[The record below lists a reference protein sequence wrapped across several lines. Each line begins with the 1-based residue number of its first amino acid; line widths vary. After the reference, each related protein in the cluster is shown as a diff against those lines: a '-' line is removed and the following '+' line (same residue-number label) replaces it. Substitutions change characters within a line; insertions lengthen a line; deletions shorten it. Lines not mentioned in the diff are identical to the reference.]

1 MKNTFFIF
9 FMMTLFALSSERI
22 KEISGIILD
31 YETKEPIA
39 NVEINLLNDKFKI
52 FKKIKSNDKGNFKI
66 KIDSNQTIKY
76 ISFVKKYY
84 KIELLPFDKKNYI
97 IYLQKSKVRDGY
109 GSASKSVTDRLES
122 SGFSMPT
129 SRDVL
134 HSTYDNKSINY
145 NHYGAIKGKL
155 TAGEINDYSKWILWN
170 DLTNEEFEQY
180 SKIYKLNAKHRVTAL
195 IKNKFEQPIYNA
207 NVILKNGENVLWK
220 SITDN
225 TGKAELW
232 IEEINNLNLS
242 NLHLEIIYKDKLINY
257 EKPKLFENGI
267 NNFVIETDCLQ
278 ANSIDIAFV
287 VDATGSMQDEI
298 DYLKADLL
306 SIINSV
312 KDTLQNLKINLGS
325 VFYRD
330 FDDEYLTRT
339 FNLTNDI
346 LKTIIFINEQN
357 ADGGGDYPEAVN
369 KGLFEAINKLSW
381 NKESISKI
389 IFLILDAPPHSDIQT
404 IDEINNLIKKA
415 SENGIKIIPVACSG
429 INKETEYFL
438 RNMALLTNGTYTFLT
453 NHSGIGNH
461 HIEPS
466 TDKYDVETFNE
477 LIKRLIIQY
486 STLPE
491 CYYSEY
497 KDNIKS
503 GDIILKRP
511 DFNDKDKDITVR
523 LYPNP
528 STGFINLEL
537 FNKID
542 ELFVTDN
549 TGKIVL
555 RLSNLDNNQNLI
567 DISFLPNGIYYLMLQ
582 IDGKIYKEKFL
593 LMR

>member
-1 MKNTFFIF
+1 M
-9 FMMTLFALSSERI
+9 
-22 KEISGIILD
+22 
-31 YETKEPIA
+31 
-39 NVEINLLNDKFKI
+39 
-52 FKKIKSNDKGNFKI
+52 
-66 KIDSNQTIKY
+66 
-76 ISFVKKYY
+76 
-84 KIELLPFDKKNYI
+84 
-97 IYLQKSKVRDGY
+97 
-109 GSASKSVTDRLES
+109 
-122 SGFSMPT
+122 
-129 SRDVL
+129 
-134 HSTYDNKSINY
+134 
-145 NHYGAIKGKL
+145 
-155 TAGEINDYSKWILWN
+155 
-170 DLTNEEFEQY
+170 
-180 SKIYKLNAKHRVTAL
+180 
-195 IKNKFEQPIYNA
+195 
-207 NVILKNGENVLWK
+207 
-220 SITDN
+220 
-225 TGKAELW
+225 
-232 IEEINNLNLS
+232 
-242 NLHLEIIYKDKLINY
+242 
-257 EKPKLFENGI
+257 FENGI

-346 LKTIIFINEQN
+346 LKTINFINEQN